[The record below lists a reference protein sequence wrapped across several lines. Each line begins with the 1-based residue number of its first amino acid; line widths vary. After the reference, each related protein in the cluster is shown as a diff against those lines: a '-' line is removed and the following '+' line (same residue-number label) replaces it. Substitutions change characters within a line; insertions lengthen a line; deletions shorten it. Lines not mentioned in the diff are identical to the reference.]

1 MRFILIL
8 IVLGLLTGQGYA
20 QVYIDPV
27 TSGAILSTGS
37 QHNRSLDRTND
48 QLTLIQR
55 GQLAITGQL
64 TVANDLQNKIFIGLS
79 EVSSAVKTLLGVKEA
94 SDLVT
99 QIFENVNKTLVT
111 AQGDPVLLLFAEE
124 NARSFHLQSVEL
136 STYVAEAVLKGGKDN
151 LMDAG
156 ERAKLMRH
164 IIGEL
169 RALRG
174 LSYGMHRSM
183 YYAKMNGVFRSVN
196 PWRTWVNR
204 DAKIAT
210 EVVRD
215 FDYLKKK

>member
-8 IVLGLLTGQGYA
+8 IVLGLLTEQGYA
-20 QVYIDPV
+20 QIYTDPV
-27 TSGAILSTGS
+27 TSTAILSTGS
-37 QHNRSLDRTND
+37 HHNRNLDKTND

-55 GQLAITGQL
+55 GQMAITGQL
-64 TVANDLQNKIFIGLS
+64 TVANDLQTKIFKGLS

-124 NARSFHLQSVEL
+124 SARSFHLQSIEL
-136 STYVAEAVLKGGKDN
+136 STYVAESVLKGGKDN

-156 ERAKLMRH
+156 ERAKIMRH

-174 LSYGMHRSM
+174 LSYSMHRSM
-183 YYAKMNGVFRSVN
+183 YYAKMNGIFRSVN

-215 FDYLKKK
+215 FDYLKRK